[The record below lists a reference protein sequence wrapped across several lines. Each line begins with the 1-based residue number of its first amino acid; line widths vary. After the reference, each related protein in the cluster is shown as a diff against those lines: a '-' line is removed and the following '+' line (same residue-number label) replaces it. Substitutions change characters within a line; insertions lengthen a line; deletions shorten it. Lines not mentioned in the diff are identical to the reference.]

1 MRPSAIWETR
11 SYNSA
16 ATLKLTRTLG
26 ISPVIARLLVA
37 RGASTPEDADR
48 FLHPKLAHL
57 HDPFLLCDLGLG
69 VERILGA
76 INRGER
82 IAVHGDYDVDGVT
95 STVMLR
101 RLIGLLGGDVIH
113 FIPDRMRDG
122 YGLQPEG
129 INRLHSLGV
138 RVVLSV
144 DCGIRSHD
152 AAERARELGV
162 DLIITDHHE
171 PESSLPRAL
180 AVINPRRPDCQYPDK
195 DLAGA
200 GVALKFAQALCL
212 RTDRTRW
219 VPALLKLAA
228 IGTIAD
234 VAPLRGENR
243 VIAKVGLDQLTKGP
257 HTIGLQAL
265 LDVSG
270 ISGKRIGSHEIGF
283 SLAPRVNAAG
293 RMSTPD
299 LATRL
304 LLVVDTKRAREA
316 KELADRLDAENSRRR
331 TEEIEILRD
340 ARRRIA
346 KDPSIGSNKVLV
358 VWGEGWHRGVI
369 GIVASK
375 LVEEFFKPTII
386 LSVVDGVA
394 HGSGRSIPGFNL
406 LDALDHCK
414 DLFERHGG
422 HRQAAGILMGE
433 ENLHDFSC
441 RIGAYAHNKLNS
453 TDLTPKL
460 TIDAPLRL
468 PEITDQL
475 LEGLESLE
483 PFGSGNP
490 RPIFKADAVEI
501 VAGPRMLKKEHLKM
515 TVQQDHRRFRAVA
528 WRAAERQDHYRE
540 RRGGANLAFSVI
552 ENTYRGDTFIELS
565 VADIK

>member
-16 ATLKLTRTLG
+16 ATLKLTRTLD

-37 RGASTPEDADR
+37 RGASTPEDAHR
-48 FLHPKLAHL
+48 FLYPKLDHL

-76 INRGER
+76 IDRGER

-138 RVVLSV
+138 HVVLSV

-171 PESSLPRAL
+171 PESSLPGAL

-304 LLVVDTKRAREA
+304 LLVVDTKMAREA

-340 ARRRIA
+340 ARRRLA

-386 LSVVDGVA
+386 LSVADGVA
-394 HGSGRSIPGFNL
+394 HGSGRSIPGFDL

-528 WRAAERQDHYRE
+528 WRAAERQDHYRD